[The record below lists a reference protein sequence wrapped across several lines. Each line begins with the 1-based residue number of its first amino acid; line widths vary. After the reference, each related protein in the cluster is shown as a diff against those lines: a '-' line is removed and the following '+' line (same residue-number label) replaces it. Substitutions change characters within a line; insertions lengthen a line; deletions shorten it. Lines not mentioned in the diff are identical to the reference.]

1 MSENRILQTLKHQ
14 ALRRAIGELKAA
26 LEASYDEYQNGPNP
40 IRNELDEIIFEC
52 IDKLESNI

>member
-14 ALRRAIGELKAA
+14 ALRRAIGELNAA
-26 LEASYDEYQNGPNP
+26 LEASYDEYQDGPDP
-40 IRNELDEIIFEC
+40 IRNELDKVIFEC